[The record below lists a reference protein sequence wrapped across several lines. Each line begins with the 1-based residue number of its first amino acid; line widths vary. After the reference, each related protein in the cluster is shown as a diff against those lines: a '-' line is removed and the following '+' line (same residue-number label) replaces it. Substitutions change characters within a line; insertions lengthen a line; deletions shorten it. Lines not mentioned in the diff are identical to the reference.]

1 MSEDVFAKL
10 NSLHDEVRTRIEATL
25 DWKALMAVERA
36 LNEVRGLLPTAA
48 EEQPQVADEAVLPME
63 AEAVAQV
70 EEADEPPGLVSEAPA
85 EAEAAPNK
93 ESEMAAEEASSAET
107 KAEESDTGA
116 EAIEIADATPP
127 IEIPEEHKVV
137 LEEIVLSEQPAS
149 EASSATI

>member
-70 EEADEPPGLVSEAPA
+70 EEADEPPGLVAEAPV

-93 ESEMAAEEASSAET
+93 ESEMAIEEASSAET

-116 EAIEIADATPP
+116 EALNATPP